1 MNQEEFGKILK
12 KIRKDNN
19 LTQQQLANKYNVTYQ
34 AVSKWENGKNMPDT
48 VIIKQIASDFNI
60 DLNDLL
66 DGKINRKK
74 KNIIIYIIIFLMLIL
89 GIIFLIINSKNK
101 DFEFKTLGSNCK
113 NFNISG
119 SISYNKNKTAI
130 YISNVNYCGGDDKK
144 TYKEIEC
151 TLYEKHNDI
160 QKKISSCNN
169 KNNKNIKLEEYL
181 KNITITVDNY
191 SRTCKEYNENDLYLE
206 INAKNENDEIIT
218 YKIPLK
224 MSNQCDN
231 K

>member
-1 MNQEEFGKILK
+1 MNQEEFGKIIK

-169 KNNKNIKLEEYL
+169 KNNINIKLEEYL

>member
-1 MNQEEFGKILK
+1 MNQEEFGKIIK
-12 KIRKDNN
+12 KIRKDNK

>member
-1 MNQEEFGKILK
+1 MNQEEFGKIIK

-89 GIIFLIINSKNK
+89 GIISLIINSKNK

>member
-1 MNQEEFGKILK
+1 MNQEEFGKIIK
-12 KIRKDNN
+12 KIRKDNK

-89 GIIFLIINSKNK
+89 GIISLIINSENK

>member
-1 MNQEEFGKILK
+1 MNQEEFGKIIK

-144 TYKEIEC
+144 TYKEIKC

>member
-1 MNQEEFGKILK
+1 MNQEEFGKIIK
-12 KIRKDNN
+12 KIRKDNK

-89 GIIFLIINSKNK
+89 GIISLIINSKNK